1 MNIIYQYGFFT
12 LIGIILGIFIALK
25 WLAPEGTEVK
35 VGKFVIRG
43 RQNVVTDVSDI
54 NVSGPERRKSK
65 RELKRE
71 ARIKRKAE
79 KQE

>member
-1 MNIIYQYGFFT
+1 MNVIYTHGFFV
-12 LIGIILGIFIALK
+12 LAGIILGIFIALK

-43 RQNVVTDVSDI
+43 RDNVVTDVSDI
-54 NVSGPERRKSK
+54 NVSGQEKRKSK

-71 ARIKRKAE
+71 ARKKRKAE
-79 KQE
+79 RQK

>member
-1 MNIIYQYGFFT
+1 MTLIYQYGFFT
-12 LIGIILGIFIALK
+12 LAGIILGIFIALK
-25 WLAPEGTEVK
+25 WLAPEGTEIR

-54 NVSGPERRKSK
+54 NVSGPEKRKTR
-65 RELKRE
+65 RELRRE

-79 KQE
+79 Q

>member
-1 MNIIYQYGFFT
+1 MKKIYQFGFYV
-12 LIGIILGIFIALK
+12 LSGIIAGIFMALK

-54 NVSGPERRKSK
+54 NVSGPERRKSRREK
-65 RELKRE
+65 RRAKR
-71 ARIKRKAE
+71 AE
-79 KQE
+79 KNSQ

>member
-1 MNIIYQYGFFT
+1 MNIIYQYGFFV
-12 LIGIILGIFIALK
+12 LAGIILGIFIALK

>member
-1 MNIIYQYGFFT
+1 MKKIYQFGFYV
-12 LIGIILGIFIALK
+12 LSGIIAGIFIALK

-43 RQNVVTDVSDI
+43 RDNVVTDVSDI
-54 NVSGPERRKSK
+54 NVSGQEKRKSK

-71 ARIKRKAE
+71 ARKKRKAE
-79 KQE
+79 RQK